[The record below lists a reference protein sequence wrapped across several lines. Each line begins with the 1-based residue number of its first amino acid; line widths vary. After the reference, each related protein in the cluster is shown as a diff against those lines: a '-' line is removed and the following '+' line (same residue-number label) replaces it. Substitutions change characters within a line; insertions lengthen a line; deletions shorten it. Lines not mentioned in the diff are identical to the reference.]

1 MPVQTSDF
9 PIPRSQLIG
18 CSEAHVD
25 DMPNHSGIKMHRD
38 VIAPLVRLIAD
49 AQRAGFDLRIA
60 SGYRGFERQ
69 RLIWNKKCVGERPV
83 LDRAGLIVDLTTLTA
98 VEKIEAILH
107 WSALP
112 GASRH
117 HWGTEC
123 DIYDAAAMPEG
134 YQLGLHPSEYSEKG
148 LFAPM
153 MDWLQGYLHT
163 SDAPDFYRPYAYDHG
178 GVAPEPWHVSYRP
191 IASEYEQQFSLV
203 CLKEHLQQ
211 LSGDHRIEEQQTVI
225 EHLDTIFQRFIS
237 LNYPN

>member
-1 MPVQTSDF
+1 MPVQTSDL

-25 DMPNHSGIKMHRD
+25 DLPNHFGVKVHCD
-38 VIAPLVRLIAD
+38 VIAPLMRLMAD
-49 AQRAGFDLRIA
+49 ARSAGFDLRIA

-69 RLIWNKKCVGERPV
+69 RLIWNKKCKGERPV
-83 LDRAGLIVDLTTLTA
+83 LDRAGHILDLEALTA
-98 VEKIEAILH
+98 LQKIEAILH

-134 YQLGLHPSEYSEKG
+134 YQLGLHPSEYSKEG

-153 MDWLQGYLHT
+153 MDWLQAYLQA
-163 SDAPDFYRPYAYDHG
+163 SDTPDFYRPYAHDNG
-178 GVAPEPWHVSYRP
+178 GVAPEPWHISYRP
-191 IASEYEQQFSLV
+191 IADQYAQQFSLK
-203 CLKEHLQQ
+203 LLEEYLRQ
-211 LSGDHRIEEQQTVI
+211 LSGDHRIEEQQVVI

-237 LNYPN
+237 LNHPN